1 MPTSSLASVATGQ
14 LTTHS
19 PAKEASPCIGGVVSA
34 GLNLLLF
41 RVQSQSTSDVAPDTM
56 LTESWW
62 PRVREP
68 TELGTY
74 FILHKPRDVLTS
86 RDDSTGRA
94 TVYDCVS
101 EAGFAPV
108 GHVGRLD
115 YETTGLLLFT
125 DDSQLN
131 LAIRDPVFKGL
142 ATIPGCPS
150 TSMRKV
156 RR

>member
-1 MPTSSLASVATGQ
+1 MEQALALALSLS
-14 LTTHS
+14 LS
-19 PAKEASPCIGGVVSA
+19 D
-34 GLNLLLF
+34 
-41 RVQSQSTSDVAPDTM
+41 RVGKACDQSTEQDARVLALERAVARMANASDVAPDTM